1 METLLQGLLL
11 GGLYGLFALGQALI
25 FGVMRLTNT
34 AHGDFIIMGAFIA
47 FALTA
52 LGISPWFAL
61 LVTLP
66 ITWLIGYAVQT
77 VVLNGT
83 LGKDPLPSLVVTFG
97 LSIVIQ
103 NLLLELNS
111 ADPRSIPTHGF
122 NTLSW
127 AITDHL
133 AIGIL
138 PLLIFGIAISA
149 TAGLQWLFRNTAL
162 GRSFR
167 AVSDD
172 REIAELMG
180 LNARKVFSP
189 KHADNPNAS
198 NLIVIGPRTTF
209 YRRA

>member
-83 LGKDPLPSLVVTFG
+83 LGKDPCPRWSSL
-97 LSIVIQ
+97 
-103 NLLLELNS
+103 S
-111 ADPRSIPTHGF
+111 AC
-122 NTLSW
+122 
-127 AITDHL
+127 
-133 AIGIL
+133 
-138 PLLIFGIAISA
+138 PL
-149 TAGLQWLFRNTAL
+149 
-162 GRSFR
+162 
-167 AVSDD
+167 
-172 REIAELMG
+172 
-180 LNARKVFSP
+180 
-189 KHADNPNAS
+189 
-198 NLIVIGPRTTF
+198 
-209 YRRA
+209 